1 MWLSDVRLVMPDCVL
16 PSASVFLENG
26 IISQIT
32 DGAVKKPDLHGTGL
46 TAVAGFVDLH
56 GDMLERE
63 LEPRPGAAFPIE
75 LALLELDKRLAAAGV
90 TTAYAAISFSEHRAK
105 HLRSEER
112 AKEIVEGVAGLR
124 EALLTDMRIHA
135 RFEITNHRAAPILKS
150 LLHAKMVDM
159 VSLNDH
165 TPGQGQYRD
174 IEKFVS
180 YISQWQGKTREE
192 VESNVRE
199 RMQRVSDA
207 PPAWDVIEEITA
219 LTRQAGMVVASHD
232 DDSPE
237 KVQLV
242 QSVGASLSEFPV
254 TLEAAKAAK
263 VHGMQI
269 IMGAP
274 NALRGGSHS
283 GNLSAIKALE
293 YGVLDILASDYY
305 PAAMLRAAL
314 EIAKKGLL
322 PLPEAMN
329 LVSLNPARAVG
340 MQDRGSLEVGKRADL
355 VLLDHSN
362 NDRVV
367 ATLRGGKIIYWA
379 GHPVLPSP
387 QSRVLEFA

>member
-1 MWLSDVRLVMPDCVL
+1 
-16 PSASVFLENG
+16 
-26 IISQIT
+26 
-32 DGAVKKPDLHGTGL
+32 
-46 TAVAGFVDLH
+46 
-56 GDMLERE
+56 
-63 LEPRPGAAFPIE
+63 
-75 LALLELDKRLAAAGV
+75 
-90 TTAYAAISFSEHRAK
+90 
-105 HLRSEER
+105 
-112 AKEIVEGVAGLR
+112 
-124 EALLTDMRIHA
+124 
-135 RFEITNHRAAPILKS
+135 
-150 LLHAKMVDM
+150 
-159 VSLNDH
+159 LNDH